1 MEHQSAVTYGNHFA
15 NGYRGRDL
23 SKTGVGLKFDFIIV
37 HESGHEWFGNSLTSI
52 DIADMWIHES
62 FTNYSE
68 TLFVDYHFT
77 TKEANDYVIGCRDLI
92 ENDKPIIGKYNL
104 HQKGSTSDM
113 YYKGGSML
121 HMIRQIVNDDE
132 KFRGILRGLNK
143 TFFHQTIT
151 TQQVENYMS
160 QKAGV
165 DLSSLFDQ
173 YLRSTQIP
181 NLVMNFEGKKIT
193 YQFEECNKD
202 LSFPVKLS
210 VDGQATWITPT
221 TIKQTLETATDIKEL
236 SVDRNFYLRS
246 SVNGVPTNQPKSED
260 TAEGSE

>member
-1 MEHQSAVTYGNHFA
+1 
-15 NGYRGRDL
+15 
-23 SKTGVGLKFDFIIV
+23 
-37 HESGHEWFGNSLTSI
+37 
-52 DIADMWIHES
+52 
-62 FTNYSE
+62 
-68 TLFVDYHFT
+68 
-77 TKEANDYVIGCRDLI
+77 
-92 ENDKPIIGKYNL
+92 
-104 HQKGSTSDM
+104 
-113 YYKGGSML
+113 ML

>member
-1 MEHQSAVTYGNHFA
+1 M
-15 NGYRGRDL
+15 
-23 SKTGVGLKFDFIIV
+23 
-37 HESGHEWFGNSLTSI
+37 
-52 DIADMWIHES
+52 
-62 FTNYSE
+62 
-68 TLFVDYHFT
+68 
-77 TKEANDYVIGCRDLI
+77 
-92 ENDKPIIGKYNL
+92 
-104 HQKGSTSDM
+104 
-113 YYKGGSML
+113 
-121 HMIRQIVNDDE
+121 
-132 KFRGILRGLNK
+132 
-143 TFFHQTIT
+143 
-151 TQQVENYMS
+151 
-160 QKAGV
+160 
-165 DLSSLFDQ
+165 SSLFDP

-246 SVNGVPTNQPKSED
+246 SVNGGPTNQPKSED